1 MLSPAFVVNDPN
13 HVPFGVGWMRGI
25 TPLRLAVLAAVCLMF
40 AARPTLP
47 NLYPDLPRAMRSL
60 LIVWMQYFLCALPLF
75 VLVVNIEART
85 ARATLR
91 VRIAALVLAV
101 VIGALAFAAGSAA
114 IRTLKGNITP
124 GETPAWQ
131 SWHYMLAFYIRGLST
146 GGFLSAILLFAA
158 HQRDAERRISQARLA
173 RVEIERQAAESR
185 LQLLQAQIEPHFLF
199 NSLASVKR
207 LYEKDPGNG
216 RALLRNLGDYLRAAT
231 RDGRKREVRLGDE
244 IVLAQSFLAIF
255 KVRMGRRLRVR
266 VDVPADLESA
276 LVPPLMVGT
285 LVDNAIKHGIG
296 PRAAGGTVSLAARR
310 RSGQLEIEVGDD
322 GVGFRAREGHGVGL
336 ANIRARLETLYGDVG
351 VLDLMA
357 NPGSGVTATIR
368 IPHRAAAQSPEAL

>member
-1 MLSPAFVVNDPN
+1 LPLSRAFIVNDPN

-25 TPLRLAVLAAVCLMF
+25 TTLRLAVLAAVCLMF
-40 AARPTLP
+40 AARPTLW
-47 NLYPDLPRAMRSL
+47 NDYPDLAWAVRSL

-75 VLVVNIEART
+75 VLVVNFEART
-85 ARATLR
+85 ARSTLR
-91 VRIAALVLAV
+91 VRIAALALAV
-101 VIGALAFAAGSAA
+101 VIGAFAFAAGSAG
-114 IRTLKGNITP
+114 IRALQGNITP
-124 GETPAWQ
+124 GEPPAWQ

-158 HQRDAERRISQARLA
+158 HQRDAERRINQARLA

-216 RALLRNLGDYLRAAT
+216 RALLRNLGEYLRAAS

-255 KVRMGRRLRVR
+255 KVRMGQRLRVR
-266 VDVPADLESA
+266 E
-276 LVPPLMVGT
+276 
-285 LVDNAIKHGIG
+285 IG
-296 PRAAGGTVSLAARR
+296 RASC
-310 RSGQLEIEVGDD
+310 
-322 GVGFRAREGHGVGL
+322 RERV
-336 ANIRARLETLYGDVG
+336 
-351 VLDLMA
+351 
-357 NPGSGVTATIR
+357 
-368 IPHRAAAQSPEAL
+368 